1 MNSNKINL
9 NTISKVAFEI
19 NYDKKQSYNLSQL
32 NDIDDLCS
40 TNIKYN
46 IEEHINNL
54 YDKNIIKDMLI
65 NILSICYIQNVDLND
80 IFKMEVKHYEEV

>member
-9 NTISKVAFEI
+9 NAISKAAFEI
-19 NYDKKQSYNLSQL
+19 NYDKKQSYSLSQL

-46 IEEHINNL
+46 IEEHIDNL

>member
-9 NTISKVAFEI
+9 NAISKVAFGI
-19 NYDKKQSYNLSQL
+19 NYGKKQSYSLSQL

-46 IEEHINNL
+46 IEEHIDNL

-80 IFKMEVKHYEEV
+80 IFKMEVKHYEEI

>member
-9 NTISKVAFEI
+9 NTISKVAFET
-19 NYDKKQSYNLSQL
+19 NYGKKQSYSLSQL

-65 NILSICYIQNVDLND
+65 NILSICYIQNIDLND

>member
-1 MNSNKINL
+1 MKSNKINL
-9 NTISKVAFEI
+9 NAISKVALEI
-19 NYDKKQSYNLSQL
+19 NFSKKQSYSLSQL
-32 NDIDDLCS
+32 IDIDNICS

-46 IEEHINNL
+46 IEKHIDNL

-65 NILSICYIQNVDLND
+65 NILSICYIQNIDLND

>member
-9 NTISKVAFEI
+9 NAISKVAFEI
-19 NYDKKQSYNLSQL
+19 NYDKKQSYSLSQL

-46 IEEHINNL
+46 IEEHIDNL

-65 NILSICYIQNVDLND
+65 NILSICYIQNIDLND

>member
-1 MNSNKINL
+1 MSSNKINL
-9 NTISKVAFEI
+9 NAISKAAFEI
-19 NYDKKQSYNLSQL
+19 NYDKKQSYSLSQL

-46 IEEHINNL
+46 IEEHIDNL

-65 NILSICYIQNVDLND
+65 NILSICYIQNFDLND
-80 IFKMEVKHYEEV
+80 IFKMEVKHYEEI

>member
-1 MNSNKINL
+1 MKSNKINL
-9 NTISKVAFEI
+9 NAISKVALESNFG
-19 NYDKKQSYNLSQL
+19 KKQSYSLSQL
-32 NDIDDLCS
+32 IDIDNICS

-46 IEEHINNL
+46 IEKHIDNL

-65 NILSICYIQNVDLND
+65 NILSICYIQNIDLND

>member
-9 NTISKVAFEI
+9 NAISKAAFEI
-19 NYDKKQSYNLSQL
+19 NYDKKQSYSLSQL

-46 IEEHINNL
+46 IEEHIDNL

-80 IFKMEVKHYEEV
+80 IFKMEVKHYEEI

>member
-1 MNSNKINL
+1 MKSNKINL
-9 NTISKVAFEI
+9 NAISKVALEI
-19 NYDKKQSYNLSQL
+19 NFGKKQNYSLSQL
-32 NDIDDLCS
+32 IDIDNICS

-46 IEEHINNL
+46 IEKHIDNL

-65 NILSICYIQNVDLND
+65 NILSICYIQNIDLND

>member
-19 NYDKKQSYNLSQL
+19 NYDKKQSYSLSQL

-46 IEEHINNL
+46 IEEHIDNL

>member
-9 NTISKVAFEI
+9 NVISKVAFEI
-19 NYDKKQSYNLSQL
+19 NYDKKQSYSLSQL

-46 IEEHINNL
+46 IEEHIDNL

>member
-9 NTISKVAFEI
+9 NAIAKVALEI
-19 NYDKKQSYNLSQL
+19 NFGKKQSYSLSQL

-46 IEEHINNL
+46 IEEHIDNL

-65 NILSICYIQNVDLND
+65 NIFSICYIQNVNLND
-80 IFKMEVKHYEEV
+80 IFKMEV

>member
-9 NTISKVAFEI
+9 NTISKVAFET
-19 NYDKKQSYNLSQL
+19 NYGKKQSYNLSQL

-46 IEEHINNL
+46 IEEHIDNL

-80 IFKMEVKHYEEV
+80 IFKMELKHYEEI